1 MGRQFWLLALATVL
15 GPACKPA
22 VGRAPSLIVG
32 PEILAT
38 RGQPAE
44 GAPGQNVAYDFLIVS
59 TEGTLVGTV
68 AAWDVCLTPKPPAES
83 NQVASACVMAPL
95 GATVAA
101 TFQAPL
107 PADACSLFGPIAPPP
122 QAGQPPLRPRDPDST
137 GGYYVPVRA
146 VVQPPVADRSLIA
159 FDLERVHCSF
169 SNAPLA
175 VIQDFNSRYHL
186 NSNPHVAGL
195 DVVATDQT
203 RSDVLAS
210 AASVSSGSK
219 VELAATPSADSIETF
234 PVYDPVH
241 QVLVDQQ
248 ESLRFFWYAPEGEF
262 DHDRTGVDPG
272 AADSSSTN
280 QWTAPTVTQST
291 VVPMWVVLRD
301 SRGGTDFVSAQLTV
315 TP

>member
-1 MGRQFWLLALATVL
+1 MGRHFWLLALATVF
-15 GPACKPA
+15 GFSCKPA

-32 PEILAT
+32 PEILAL

-44 GAPGQNVAYDFLIVS
+44 AAPGQNVIYDFLIVS
-59 TEGTLVGTV
+59 PEGTLTGTV

-83 NQVASACVMAPL
+83 NEAASACVLASP
-95 GATVAA
+95 GDTVAA

-107 PADACSLFGPIAPPP
+107 PSNACSLFGPIAPPP
-122 QAGQPPLRPRDPDST
+122 QAGQPPFRPRDPDST

-186 NSNPHVAGL
+186 NANPHLQAL
-195 DVVATDQT
+195 NIVATDQT
-203 RSDVLAS
+203 SSDVLAGG
-210 AASVSSGSK
+210 ATVSSGSK
-219 VELAATPSADSIETF
+219 VRLVAVSSADSIETF
-234 PVYDPVH
+234 PVYDAAH
-241 QVLVDQQ
+241 QVVTDQQ
-248 ESLRFFWYAPEGEF
+248 ESLRFFWYAPDGEF
-262 DHDRTGVDPG
+262 QHDRTGVDPG
-272 AADSSSTN
+272 ATDGSSTN

-291 VVPMWVVLRD
+291 AVPLWVVLRD
-301 SRGGTDFVSAQLTV
+301 SRGGTDFVSTQLTV

>member
-1 MGRQFWLLALATVL
+1 MGHHFWLLSLATAFGL
-15 GPACKPA
+15 SCKPA

-32 PEILAT
+32 PEILAL

-44 GAPGQNVAYDFLIVS
+44 AAPGQNVTYDFLIAS
-59 TEGTLVGTV
+59 PEGTLTDTV

-83 NQVASACVMAPL
+83 NEVASACVLAPPA
-95 GATVAA
+95 GTVAA

-107 PADACSLFGPIAPPP
+107 PSNACSLFGPIAPPP
-122 QAGQPPLRPRDPDST
+122 QAGQPPFRPRDPDST

-186 NSNPHVAGL
+186 NTNPHLQGL
-195 DVVATDQT
+195 EMLSADQT
-203 RSDVLAS
+203 SSDVLAG
-210 AASVSSGSK
+210 AATASSGSM
-219 VELAATPSADSIETF
+219 VSLLAVPSADSIETF
-234 PVYDPVH
+234 PVYDAIH
-241 QVLVDQQ
+241 QVVADQQ
-248 ESLRFFWYAPEGEF
+248 ESLRFFWYSPDGEF
-262 DHDRTGVDPG
+262 QHDRTGVDPG
-272 AADSSSTN
+272 VTDGSSTN
-280 QWTAPTVTQST
+280 QWTPPTVTQST
-291 VVPMWVVLRD
+291 VVPLWVVLRD
-301 SRGGTDFVSAQLTV
+301 SRGGTDFISTQLTV